1 MFRQPI
7 RAHDIGEANIGRTGV
22 TVFGPLVPHCCRIA
36 LLVWI
41 KWIANWRLQSF
52 VVRWQRT
59 VGQSLR
65 RENPAS
71 PIRVQDKRFISG
83 ESLITLRVFRRLII
97 RRFRPRE
104 VRDVQPGPLFVL
116 LIPPN
121 EFLALAPRLP
131 IRTGR
136 GAVIED
142 AAVRRPGK
150 APAMSPEVLGI
161 PLVSAVLTRARE
173 DAGVDPA

>member
-7 RAHDIGEANIGRTGV
+7 RAHDIGEAIIRRTGV
-22 TVFGPLVPHCCRIA
+22 TVLRPLVPHCRRIA
-36 LLVWI
+36 LLVWV

-59 VGQSLR
+59 VGQSLW

-71 PIRVQDKRFISG
+71 SIRVQDKRFISG
-83 ESLITLRVFRRLII
+83 ESLITLRVFRRLIV

-104 VRDVQPGPLFVL
+104 VRDVQPSPLFVL

-121 EFLALAPRLP
+121 
-131 IRTGR
+131 
-136 GAVIED
+136 
-142 AAVRRPGK
+142 
-150 APAMSPEVLGI
+150 
-161 PLVSAVLTRARE
+161 
-173 DAGVDPA
+173 